1 MPRAASPASL
11 DCAVLVGTTTAT
23 SMPASL
29 VGGDWDTAERWQGG
43 PTSPGTGIIA
53 IREAVK
59 QGLDVNEADE
69 HGRTPLINAAAFTW
83 DPEIVPYLI
92 SQGADVHAADAQGRT
107 ALHHVTS
114 SNNTAAAAGIAQACC
129 AAGADPNAKDG
140 SGASAFATAKKKRN
154 AAVLAVLEAVLAA
167 PKPVTAEQMEQVR
180 ALPWFAGWRR
190 CVIQAIDKC
199 FDADASAVELL
210 GVTGEADLD
219 AALAALMDELES
231 AYKSG
236 EMGGGTFR
244 QVSLVRLGAEAL
256 AKKLS
261 NLDDELFV
269 VIVACPAGKHDTASK
284 KVAKYGSGSKV
295 IAAWADKAAC

>member
-1 MPRAASPASL
+1 
-11 DCAVLVGTTTAT
+11 
-23 SMPASL
+23 MPASL

>member
-1 MPRAASPASL
+1 
-11 DCAVLVGTTTAT
+11 
-23 SMPASL
+23 MPASL

-69 HGRTPLINAAAFTW
+69 HGRTPLINAAAYTW

-92 SQGADVHAADAQGRT
+92 SQGADVHATDAQGRT

-190 CVIQAIDKC
+190 CVIQAIDNPNPNPHPHPHPNPTPTPNPNPNPTPNPN
-199 FDADASAVELL
+199 S
-210 GVTGEADLD
+210 GHR
-219 AALAALMDELES
+219 AAPRVALR
-231 AYKSG
+231 
-236 EMGGGTFR
+236 GGR
-244 QVSLVRLGAEAL
+244 
-256 AKKLS
+256 
-261 NLDDELFV
+261 
-269 VIVACPAGKHDTASK
+269 
-284 KVAKYGSGSKV
+284 
-295 IAAWADKAAC
+295 

>member
-1 MPRAASPASL
+1 MGVHPRAAHPIDA
-11 DCAVLVGTTTAT
+11 
-23 SMPASL
+23 
-29 VGGDWDTAERWQGG
+29 
-43 PTSPGTGIIA
+43 
-53 IREAVK
+53 
-59 QGLDVNEADE
+59 
-69 HGRTPLINAAAFTW
+69 PLINAAAYTW

-92 SQGADVHAADAQGRT
+92 LQGADVHAADAQGRT

-154 AAVLAVLEAVLAA
+154 TAVLAVLEAVLAA

-269 VIVACPAGKHDTASK
+269 VIVACPAGKHDLSPHP
-284 KVAKYGSGSKV
+284 
-295 IAAWADKAAC
+295 

>member
-1 MPRAASPASL
+1 
-11 DCAVLVGTTTAT
+11 
-23 SMPASL
+23 MPASL

-154 AAVLAVLEAVLAA
+154 MAVLAVLEAVLAA

>member
-1 MPRAASPASL
+1 MQLRRVVVVSDDLVEIASPNAN
-11 DCAVLVGTTTAT
+11 AN
-23 SMPASL
+23 PN
-29 VGGDWDTAERWQGG
+29 
-43 PTSPGTGIIA
+43 PSP
-53 IREAVK
+53 
-59 QGLDVNEADE
+59 N
-69 HGRTPLINAAAFTW
+69 
-83 DPEIVPYLI
+83 
-92 SQGADVHAADAQGRT
+92 
-107 ALHHVTS
+107 
-114 SNNTAAAAGIAQACC
+114 
-129 AAGADPNAKDG
+129 PNP
-140 SGASAFATAKKKRN
+140 N
-154 AAVLAVLEAVLAA
+154 QVLEAVLAA